1 MLRRK
6 SGKTH
11 HRSRAHFVLLS
22 TAVALA
28 SLGVGQVP
36 VGAAPTCAQGG
47 TCRLGDTG
55 PAGGIVFYVAPTP
68 QWWGQYFEVLKS
80 PNFISANWSS
90 TIAYDDGDARLQKT
104 QRILGKQ
111 IGYGAVNTDVLVM
124 KSVFWRDLVGALK
137 ASSTPALPTSTART
151 WSVPSKDELDALYTY
166 ITTSNSPLKT
176 AFETGVSG
184 DPYWTSSEAS
194 DTFAWY
200 QLFQDGTQF
209 TDANGIVRGLPGN
222 KTRSKSSKHT
232 GSNFKPRRM
241 LFPFVRPFAPVGST
255 LPARPLPALIPARG
269 GFLSADCRQGT
280 SCQVGDIGPGGGLV
294 FYDAGSTQPWGRW
307 LEVSPAS
314 CEGVGKVWR
323 NAAAGT
329 KGTRQL
335 PLLYPTWATAA
346 RQRVQS
352 KALGKGAQNT
362 ALIVKQHASLPQ
374 AAIEATAAGFADAL
388 ECGGQTDWFLPSKD
402 ELDTLYNVLAVNDLD
417 LAGMNSWNFE
427 RGFYWTS
434 SEYNNETAWTQY
446 WIDGQQFDRE
456 KWLSGN
462 ETRRKGGTA
471 DPRPFRVRAIRA
483 FG

>member
-6 SGKTH
+6 SGKSH

-22 TAVALA
+22 AAVALA

-222 KTRSKSSKHT
+222 KTR
-232 GSNFKPRRM
+232 
-241 LFPFVRPFAPVGST
+241 
-255 LPARPLPALIPARG
+255 
-269 GFLSADCRQGT
+269 
-280 SCQVGDIGPGGGLV
+280 
-294 FYDAGSTQPWGRW
+294 
-307 LEVSPAS
+307 
-314 CEGVGKVWR
+314 
-323 NAAAGT
+323 
-329 KGTRQL
+329 
-335 PLLYPTWATAA
+335 
-346 RQRVQS
+346 
-352 KALGKGAQNT
+352 
-362 ALIVKQHASLPQ
+362 
-374 AAIEATAAGFADAL
+374 
-388 ECGGQTDWFLPSKD
+388 
-402 ELDTLYNVLAVNDLD
+402 
-417 LAGMNSWNFE
+417 
-427 RGFYWTS
+427 
-434 SEYNNETAWTQY
+434 
-446 WIDGQQFDRE
+446 
-456 KWLSGN
+456 
-462 ETRRKGGTA
+462 
-471 DPRPFRVRAIRA
+471 
-483 FG
+483 